1 MASGPDGQ
9 DQQERPALISDGLP
23 SHLPDIDPSETAEW
37 LESLDAVVEH
47 SGRNRARF
55 LMLSLL
61 QRARENQ
68 VGVPSLRST
77 DYINTIPPESEPWF
91 PGDEHVER
99 RIRAYNRWNAAIMV
113 HRAQRPGIGV
123 GGHISTYASSASF
136 YEVGFNHFFR
146 GKDHPGGGDQIY
158 FQGHASPGMYARAF
172 LEGRLSESQLDGFR
186 QELSHPGGGLPSYP
200 HPRLMP
206 DFWEF
211 PTVSMGLGPLNAIY
225 QARFNRYLHNRGIKD
240 TSQQHVWA
248 FLGDGEMDEPESLG
262 AIGIAAR
269 EELDNLTFVINCNL
283 QRLDGPVR
291 GNGKIIQELESFF
304 RGAGWN
310 VIKVIWGR
318 EWDEL
323 LAKDTDGALVNLMN
337 VTPDGDYQT
346 YKANDGAYVREHF
359 FGRDPRTRAMV
370 EHMTDKE
377 IWGLSRGGHD
387 YRKMYAAYEAAT
399 KHVGQPT
406 VILAKTIKGW
416 TLGSHFEG
424 RNSTHQMKKL
434 KKEDLIGFRDRL
446 QIDIPDSALDEILP
460 PYYHPGQD
468 SDEIAYMHERRKAL
482 GGYLPQ
488 RRVKE
493 QPLVLPGDPVYD
505 VMRRGSG
512 KQQVATT
519 MAFVRM
525 LKDLM
530 KDKEIGWRFV
540 PIVPDE
546 ARTFGMDSLFPT
558 AKIYSPHGQKYTS
571 VDSELVLSYKEDEK
585 GVILHEGINEAGST
599 ASWTAVGTSYA
610 THGVPMIPLYIFYSM
625 FGFQR
630 TGDGFWAASDQMT
643 QGFVLGATAGRTT
656 LNGEGLQHE
665 DGHSLLLASSNPA
678 VVAYDAAFAF
688 ELGHI
693 VQDGLRRMY
702 GESPEQ
708 IYYYLTL
715 YNEPYVQP
723 AEPED
728 VDVEG
733 ILRGIYRYSPAP
745 DGDGPKAQL
754 LASGVAMQWALH
766 AQQLLQ
772 DDWNVQADVWSVTSW
787 NELRRDGLETDKY
800 NFMQPDGD
808 LRQPYVTRKLDG
820 APGPFVAV
828 SDFMRAVQDQ
838 IGQWVPGDFA
848 SLGTDGFGL
857 SDTRGALRRHFKVDA
872 WSIAVKTLGELARRG
887 EVKEA
892 VVREAIDR
900 YQLGDVSAP
909 PAGETEGSSE

>member
-1 MASGPDGQ
+1 
-9 DQQERPALISDGLP
+9 
-23 SHLPDIDPSETAEW
+23 
-37 LESLDAVVEH
+37 
-47 SGRNRARF
+47 
-55 LMLSLL
+55 
-61 QRARENQ
+61 
-68 VGVPSLRST
+68 
-77 DYINTIPPESEPWF
+77 
-91 PGDEHVER
+91 
-99 RIRAYNRWNAAIMV
+99 
-113 HRAQRPGIGV
+113 
-123 GGHISTYASSASF
+123 
-136 YEVGFNHFFR
+136 
-146 GKDHPGGGDQIY
+146 
-158 FQGHASPGMYARAF
+158 
-172 LEGRLSESQLDGFR
+172 
-186 QELSHPGGGLPSYP
+186 
-200 HPRLMP
+200 
-206 DFWEF
+206 
-211 PTVSMGLGPLNAIY
+211 
-225 QARFNRYLHNRGIKD
+225 
-240 TSQQHVWA
+240 
-248 FLGDGEMDEPESLG
+248 
-262 AIGIAAR
+262 
-269 EELDNLTFVINCNL
+269 
-283 QRLDGPVR
+283 
-291 GNGKIIQELESFF
+291 
-304 RGAGWN
+304 
-310 VIKVIWGR
+310 
-318 EWDEL
+318 
-323 LAKDTDGALVNLMN
+323 
-337 VTPDGDYQT
+337 
-346 YKANDGAYVREHF
+346 
-359 FGRDPRTRAMV
+359 
-370 EHMTDKE
+370 
-377 IWGLSRGGHD
+377 
-387 YRKMYAAYEAAT
+387 
-399 KHVGQPT
+399 
-406 VILAKTIKGW
+406 
-416 TLGSHFEG
+416 
-424 RNSTHQMKKL
+424 
-434 KKEDLIGFRDRL
+434 
-446 QIDIPDSALDEILP
+446 
-460 PYYHPGQD
+460 
-468 SDEIAYMHERRKAL
+468 
-482 GGYLPQ
+482 
-488 RRVKE
+488 VKE

-723 AEPED
+723 AEPEG

>member
-1 MASGPDGQ
+1 MASGQ
-9 DQQERPALISDGLP
+9 DRQERPALINNGLP
-23 SHLPDIDPSETAEW
+23 SQLPDVDPAETAEW
-37 LESLDAVVEH
+37 LESLDAVVDNA
-47 SGRNRARF
+47 GRNRARF

-91 PGDEHVER
+91 PGDEHIER
-99 RIRAYNRWNAAIMV
+99 RIRAYARWNAAIMV
-113 HRAQRPGIGV
+113 HRAQRPGVGV

-146 GKDHPGGGDQIY
+146 GKDHPGGGDQIFY
-158 FQGHASPGMYARAF
+158 QGHASPGMYARAF
-172 LEGRLSESQLDGFR
+172 LEGRLTETQLDGFR
-186 QELSHPGGGLPSYP
+186 QELSHPGGGLSSYP

-206 DFWEF
+206 EFWEF

-318 EWDEL
+318 EWDAL
-323 LAKDTDGALVNLMN
+323 LAADTDGALVNLMN
-337 VTPDGDYQT
+337 TTADGDYQT
-346 YKANDGAYVREHF
+346 YKAEDGAFVREHF
-359 FGRDPRTRAMV
+359 FGRDPRTRKMV
-370 EHMTDKE
+370 EHLSDKE

-387 YRKMYAAYEAAT
+387 YRKMYAAYDAAT
-399 KHVGQPT
+399 KHTGQPT

-446 QIDIPDSALDEILP
+446 YLDIPDSALDETLP
-460 PYYHPGQD
+460 PYYHPGHD
-468 SDEIAYMHERRKAL
+468 SAEIAYMHERRKAL
-482 GGYLPQ
+482 GGYLPE
-488 RRVKE
+488 RRVTAK
-493 QPLVLPGDPVYD
+493 PLVLPGDPVYD
-505 VMRRGSG
+505 VMKRGSG

-519 MAFVRM
+519 MAFVRL
-525 LKDLM
+525 LKDLA
-530 KDKEIGWRFV
+530 KEKETGWRFV
-540 PIVPDE
+540 PIIPDE

-558 AKIYSPHGQKYTS
+558 MKIYSPHGQNYTS
-571 VDSELVLSYKEDEK
+571 VDRELMLSYKEDKK

-610 THGVPMIPLYIFYSM
+610 THGVPMIPIYIFYSM

-630 TGDGFWAASDQMT
+630 TGDGFWAAADQMT
-643 QGFVLGATAGRTT
+643 RGFVLGATAGRTT

-665 DGHSLLLASSNPA
+665 DGHSVLLASTNPA
-678 VVAYDAAFAF
+678 CVAYDPAFSY

-702 GESPEQ
+702 GEQPEDVF
-708 IYYYLTL
+708 YYLTL

-723 AEPED
+723 VEPAD

-733 ILRGIYRYSPAP
+733 ILRGVHRYAAAP
-745 DGDGPKAQL
+745 EGDGPKAQL
-754 LASGVAMQWALH
+754 LASGVAMQWALE
-766 AQQLLQ
+766 AQQLLH
-772 DDWNVQADVWSVTSW
+772 DDWGVQADVWSVTSW
-787 NELRRDGLETDKY
+787 TELRRDALAADEH
-800 NFMQPDGD
+800 NFMHPEGD
-808 LRQPYVTRKLDG
+808 LRTPYVTSKLEG
-820 APGPFVAV
+820 SPGPFVAV
-828 SDFMRAVQDQ
+828 SDYMRAVQDQ
-838 IGQWVPGDFA
+838 IAQWVPGDFA

-887 EVKEA
+887 EVKME
-892 VVREAIDR
+892 VLREAIDR
-900 YQLGDVSAP
+900 YQLGDPAAP
-909 PAGETEGSSE
+909 PPGETEGSSE